1 MEIVKPGTL
10 IDFMKYRTPVVGVS
24 VALVVL
30 SIISLFY
37 PKPNYGIDFAGGTE
51 LQLAFQ
57 GALSS
62 AELRGE
68 LGELGYRG
76 ADVVSVEGRENTY
89 MLRIREVTTFG
100 DEQVSA
106 VEAALGT
113 AFGEGTVREVRV
125 SPGGDKLTLRLS
137 RGKEE
142 GDYAKV
148 ADALRGEGLALRAVS
163 GAGDFTEDDPRQ
175 FVQDLA
181 GSEDARYEVLLQGVG
196 DELVANLQERLGER
210 GPETPERIEWVG
222 PKAGEQLRDAALKS
236 LLYAIAF
243 IMVYVAFRFDLRFAP
258 GGVLAMF
265 HDAVITLG
273 IYVLVQK
280 EVNLTTVAALLTI
293 LGYSIND
300 TIVVYDRIRENMGRL
315 KDRSLRDLINLS
327 TSQML
332 SRTIVTS
339 GTTLLSVIAFFVWGT
354 DVIRDI
360 AFALF
365 CGILIGT
372 YSSIYIAAPVT
383 EYMDKRYFGAEAQK
397 KARRRRQAAASV

>member
-1 MEIVKPGTL
+1 MEIIKPGTL
-10 IDFMKYRTPVVGVS
+10 IDFMRYRTPVVAVS
-24 VALVVL
+24 VTLVVL
-30 SIISLFY
+30 SIASLFY

-57 GALSS
+57 GDVGPG
-62 AELRGE
+62 ELREE

-100 DEQVSA
+100 QEQVTA
-106 VEAALGT
+106 VEGALDG

-125 SPGGDKLTLRLS
+125 SPGGDKLTIRLT
-137 RGKEE
+137 RGKQDA
-142 GDYAKV
+142 DYGLV
-148 ADALRGEGLALRAVS
+148 ADALRGEGLSLRAVS
-163 GAGDFTEDDPRQ
+163 GADDFAEDDPRR

-181 GSEDARYEVLLQGVG
+181 GSEDARYEVLLEGVG

-210 GPETPERIEWVG
+210 GPDTPERIEWVG
-222 PKAGEQLRDAALKS
+222 PKAGEQLRDAAVKS

-315 KDRSLRDLINLS
+315 KDRSLRELINLS

-339 GTTLLSVIAFFVWGT
+339 GTTLLSVIAFFIWGT

-383 EYMDKRYFGAEAQK
+383 EYMDKRFFSPEAQK
-397 KARRRRQAAASV
+397 KAKRRRAAASA